1 MLPVLGRDGT
11 LAKSVSKDSPARG
24 HAHAKTGTYFV
35 ENKLTGTVVLT
46 SKALAGYLETA
57 AGRSLIFAA
66 FVNDVPL
73 DAPQPNRSISAA
85 TAAAGRVLGKL
96 CEALYA
102 DSGASADSPAKAA
115 TQNVR
120 EPAH

>member
-1 MLPVLGRDGT
+1 
-11 LAKSVSKDSPARG
+11 
-24 HAHAKTGTYFV
+24 
-35 ENKLTGTVVLT
+35 
-46 SKALAGYLETA
+46 
-57 AGRSLIFAA
+57 AGRSRIFAA
-66 FVNDVPL
+66 FDNDVPL
-73 DAPQPNRSISAA
+73 DAPHPNRSSAAA

-115 TQNVR
+115 TQNAR